1 MVTHV
6 NLILNDCITSY
17 LLLIFMTISLSLY
30 PPPPFRN
37 FFSNFPINQTNS
49 HLFSCHKQMEIC
61 LQYTL
66 LVSVLMFSPLC
77 RLSPHT
83 RNTSLICTLHNVWC
97 NMVPH
102 IPSICLNSTSMHF
115 FPSCSS
121 INT

>member
-6 NLILNDCITSY
+6 NLILNNCITSY
-17 LLLIFMTISLSLY
+17 LLIIFFNN
-30 PPPPFRN
+30 PPPPSSI
-37 FFSNFPINQTNS
+37 FSNFPINQTNS
-49 HLFSCHKQMEIC
+49 HLFSCHKQMERC

-102 IPSICLNSTSMHF
+102 IPSICLSSTSMHF